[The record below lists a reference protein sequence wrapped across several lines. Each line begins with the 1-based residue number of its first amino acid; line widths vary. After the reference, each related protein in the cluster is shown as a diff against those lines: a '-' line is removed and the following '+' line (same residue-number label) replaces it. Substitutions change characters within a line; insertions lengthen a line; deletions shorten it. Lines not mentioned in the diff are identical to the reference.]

1 MNDDVKKN
9 ITALFDLLAS
19 QYDNPA
25 QRFFPFVG
33 DRLIEHLSPGP
44 GHKILDIATGTGAVA
59 LPAAQAILPTGRV
72 QAIDLSEKMLD
83 TAAANMQRSGLANV
97 DFHNMDAETLQFKP
111 NYFDYATCSF
121 GIFFLDD
128 MQSAL
133 QEWLRVLKHEGRLM
147 FTSFGRNAFEPL
159 ARQFKQDMEGFG
171 VPVPEV
177 HWKRLCE
184 ESQCRQLLESAGYEA
199 IQTTTEQMGYHL
211 NDSRDWWEL
220 IYSTGYRAFI
230 EQLSAI
236 EQHEFRQ
243 KHLKAIEHNMTDKGI
258 WLDVEVIFASGRKPA
273 SPA

>member
-1 MNDDVKKN
+1 MNEDAKKN
-9 ITALFDLLAS
+9 ITALFNLIAA

-33 DRLIEHLSPGP
+33 DRLIEHLSPRP
-44 GHKILDIATGTGAVA
+44 GHKVLDIATGTGAVA
-59 LPAAQAILPTGRV
+59 LPAAQAILPSGRV
-72 QAIDLSEKMLD
+72 QAIDLAEKMLD
-83 TAAANMQRSGLANV
+83 TAAANMQRSGLNNV
-97 DFHNMDAETLQFKP
+97 DFHTMDAGNLQFKRD
-111 NYFDYATCSF
+111 YFDHATCSF

-133 QEWLRVLKHEGRLM
+133 KEWLRVLKPEGRLM
-147 FTSFGRNAFEPL
+147 FTSFTHHAFEPL
-159 ARQFKQDMEGFG
+159 AGQFKQDIEDFG
-171 VPVPEV
+171 VTIPDVY
-177 HWKRLCE
+177 WKRLCE
-184 ESQCRQLLESAGYEA
+184 ESHCTELLENAGYED
-199 IQTTTEQMGYHL
+199 IQTHTEQMGYHL

-243 KHLKAIEHNMTDKGI
+243 KHLKAIDSNMTDKGI

-273 SPA
+273 GQA